1 MTEEEFRNTVMPH
14 HRTMTGVAMAILG
27 SMDDVRD
34 CLQDSLAALWIRRD
48 ELKEVMNIQAYCVRA
63 VRNNA
68 LSMLRSQHRMENAM
82 PEMVER
88 INPET
93 MLEDKDRLAKVLAGI
108 ESLPDVQR
116 NVVKLSI
123 MTGLPPDDVAEM
135 SGLSPGNVR
144 TILSRARKQLRK
156 LFKDI

>member
-1 MTEEEFRNTVMPH
+1 MTEAEFRNIVMPH

-27 SMDDVRD
+27 NVDDVHD
-34 CLQDSLAALWIRRD
+34 CLQDSLTALWTRRR
-48 ELKEVMNIQAYCVRA
+48 ELRDVVSIEAYCIRT

-68 LSMLRSQHRMENAM
+68 LTMLRQQRRLDSAM
-82 PEMVER
+82 PEIVER
-88 INPET
+88 LNPET
-93 MLEDKDRLAKVLAGI
+93 MLENRDRLAKVLAGI

-116 NVVKLSI
+116 NVVKLST
-123 MTGLPPDDVAEM
+123 MTGLPPDDVARM

-144 TILSRARKQLRK
+144 TILSRARKQLRN